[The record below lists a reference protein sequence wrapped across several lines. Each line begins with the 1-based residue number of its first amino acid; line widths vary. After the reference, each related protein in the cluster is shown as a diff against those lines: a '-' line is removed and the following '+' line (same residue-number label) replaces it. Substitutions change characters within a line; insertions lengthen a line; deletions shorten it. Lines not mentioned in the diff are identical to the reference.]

1 MASMKGKGKGPKL
14 SDMSAMDDKKKI
26 IPMPLPKGKKPKKKG
41 GCK

>member
-14 SDMSAMDDKKKI
+14 SDMSGMDDKKKT
-26 IPMPLPKGKKPKKKG
+26 MPLPMPKGKKPKKKG